1 MDGIYDEEENDM
13 LEPAAEV
20 RGWCQRLA
28 SACPS
33 SGLLHPWAVPKLGLK
48 PTGAE

>member
-20 RGWCQRLA
+20 RGGVR
-28 SACPS
+28 
-33 SGLLHPWAVPKLGLK
+33 GLLLPVPLLACCTPGLCLNWD
-48 PTGAE
+48 